1 MIGTAAFIALMGGV
15 SHAVAAFS
23 VAMQVPDA
31 PLDIAENVD
40 AQVIIDQ
47 GEEARA
53 EASPEARAAED
64 GQNAP
69 LERGADQP
77 VAADLEGE
85 FITEPAPLVFSN
97 VDDAKI
103 AQDVLGYLNDLTTA
117 TASFVQSSP
126 SGAVEEGQFWLRRPR
141 QLRMEYGSSNDPS
154 LLIVATQGNVYVRDN
169 ALETT
174 DFYPVKKTPLR
185 FLLTKEL
192 DAETLDVVSVQRG
205 TDSVAVTFADVS
217 GDAEGDLTV
226 VLDAPNLR
234 LQQWVVRDPQN
245 NVTFV
250 TLEDLVE
257 GGKVSNRLF
266 RVPDAGGQFINN

>member
-23 VAMQVPDA
+23 LAMQAPDA

-53 EASPEARAAED
+53 EASPEARGAED

-85 FITEPAPLVFSN
+85 FITEPVPLVFSN

-103 AQDVLGYLNDLTTA
+103 AQNVLGYLNDLTTA

-126 SGAVEEGQFWLRRPR
+126 SGAVQEGQFWLRRPR

>member
-47 GEEARA
+47 SEEARA

-97 VDDAKI
+97 VDDAEI

-126 SGAVEEGQFWLRRPR
+126 SGAVQEGQFWLRRPR

-234 LQQWVVRDPQN
+234 LRQWVVRDPQN

>member
-23 VAMQVPDA
+23 LAMQAPDA

-47 GEEARA
+47 SEEARA
-53 EASPEARAAED
+53 EASPETRAAED

-126 SGAVEEGQFWLRRPR
+126 SGAVQEGQFWLRRPR

>member
-23 VAMQVPDA
+23 LAMQVPDA

-47 GEEARA
+47 SEEARA
-53 EASPEARAAED
+53 EASPETRAAED

-97 VDDAKI
+97 VDDAEI
-103 AQDVLGYLNDLTTA
+103 AQNVLGYLNDLTTA

-126 SGAVEEGQFWLRRPR
+126 SGAVQEGQFWLRRPR

-234 LQQWVVRDPQN
+234 LRQWVVRDPQN

>member
-23 VAMQVPDA
+23 LAMQVPDA

-97 VDDAKI
+97 VDDAEI
-103 AQDVLGYLNDLTTA
+103 AQNVLGYLNDLTTA

-126 SGAVEEGQFWLRRPR
+126 SGAVQEGQFWLRRPR

-234 LQQWVVRDPQN
+234 LRQWVVRDPQN

>member
-23 VAMQVPDA
+23 LAMQAPDA

-53 EASPEARAAED
+53 EASPETRAAED

-126 SGAVEEGQFWLRRPR
+126 SGAVQEGQFWLRRPR

>member
-23 VAMQVPDA
+23 LAMQAPDA

-85 FITEPAPLVFSN
+85 FITEPVPLVFSN

-103 AQDVLGYLNDLTTA
+103 AQNVLGYLNDLTTA

-126 SGAVEEGQFWLRRPR
+126 SGAVQEGQFWLRRPR

-234 LQQWVVRDPQN
+234 LRQWVVRDPQN

>member
-23 VAMQVPDA
+23 LAMQAPDA

-126 SGAVEEGQFWLRRPR
+126 SGAVQEGQFWLRRPR

>member
-23 VAMQVPDA
+23 LAMQAPDA

-47 GEEARA
+47 SEEARA

-97 VDDAKI
+97 VDDAEI

-126 SGAVEEGQFWLRRPR
+126 SGAVQEGQFWLRRPR

-234 LQQWVVRDPQN
+234 LRQWVVRDPQN

>member
-126 SGAVEEGQFWLRRPR
+126 SGAVQEGQFWLRRPR

-234 LQQWVVRDPQN
+234 LRQWVVRDPQN

>member
-23 VAMQVPDA
+23 LAMQAPDA

-85 FITEPAPLVFSN
+85 FITEPVPLVFSN

-103 AQDVLGYLNDLTTA
+103 AQNVLGYLNDLTTA

-126 SGAVEEGQFWLRRPR
+126 SGAVQEGQFWLRRPR

>member
-23 VAMQVPDA
+23 LAMQAPDA

-47 GEEARA
+47 SEEARA
-53 EASPEARAAED
+53 EASPETRAAED

-85 FITEPAPLVFSN
+85 FITEPVPLVFSN

-103 AQDVLGYLNDLTTA
+103 AQNVLGYLNDLTTA

-126 SGAVEEGQFWLRRPR
+126 SGAVQEGQFWLRRPR

-234 LQQWVVRDPQN
+234 LRQWVVRDPQN

>member
-31 PLDIAENVD
+31 PLDIAEHVD

-47 GEEARA
+47 SEEARA
-53 EASPEARAAED
+53 EASPETRAAED

-77 VAADLEGE
+77 VAADVEGE
-85 FITEPAPLVFSN
+85 FITEPVPLVFSN
-97 VDDAKI
+97 VDDANN
-103 AQDVLGYLNDLTTA
+103 AQHVLGSLTDLTTA

>member
-47 GEEARA
+47 SEEARA
-53 EASPEARAAED
+53 EASPEARAVED

-85 FITEPAPLVFSN
+85 FITEPVPLVFSN

-103 AQDVLGYLNDLTTA
+103 AQNVLGYLNDLTTA

-126 SGAVEEGQFWLRRPR
+126 SGAVQEGQFWLRRPR

-234 LQQWVVRDPQN
+234 LRQWVVRDPQN

>member
-23 VAMQVPDA
+23 LAMQAPDA

-47 GEEARA
+47 SEEARA
-53 EASPEARAAED
+53 EASPETRAAED

-126 SGAVEEGQFWLRRPR
+126 SGAVQEGQFWLRRPR

-234 LQQWVVRDPQN
+234 LRQWVVRDPQN

>member
-23 VAMQVPDA
+23 LAMQAPDA

-53 EASPEARAAED
+53 EASPEARAVED

-85 FITEPAPLVFSN
+85 FITEPVPLVFSN

-103 AQDVLGYLNDLTTA
+103 AQNVLGYLNDLTTA

-234 LQQWVVRDPQN
+234 LRQWVVRDPQN

>member
-23 VAMQVPDA
+23 LAMQAPDA

-47 GEEARA
+47 SEEARA
-53 EASPEARAAED
+53 EASPETRAAED

-85 FITEPAPLVFSN
+85 FITEPVPLVFSN

-126 SGAVEEGQFWLRRPR
+126 SGAVQEGQFWLRRPR

>member
-1 MIGTAAFIALMGGV
+1 MGGV

-23 VAMQVPDA
+23 LAMQAPDA

-85 FITEPAPLVFSN
+85 FITEPVPLVFSN

-103 AQDVLGYLNDLTTA
+103 AQNVLGYLNDLTTA

-126 SGAVEEGQFWLRRPR
+126 SGAVQEGQFWLRRPR

-234 LQQWVVRDPQN
+234 LRQWVVRDPQN

>member
-23 VAMQVPDA
+23 LAMQVPDA

-103 AQDVLGYLNDLTTA
+103 AQNVLGYLNDLTTA

-126 SGAVEEGQFWLRRPR
+126 SGAVQEGQFWLRRPR

>member
-23 VAMQVPDA
+23 LAMQAPDA

-64 GQNAP
+64 GQNVP

>member
-47 GEEARA
+47 SEEARA
-53 EASPEARAAED
+53 EASPETRAAED

-85 FITEPAPLVFSN
+85 FITEPVPLVFSN

-103 AQDVLGYLNDLTTA
+103 AQNVLGYLNDLTTA

-126 SGAVEEGQFWLRRPR
+126 SGAVQEGQFWLRRPR

-234 LQQWVVRDPQN
+234 LRQWVVRDPQN

>member
-23 VAMQVPDA
+23 LAMQAPDA

-47 GEEARA
+47 SEEARA

-85 FITEPAPLVFSN
+85 FITESAPLVFSN
-97 VDDAKI
+97 VDDAEI

-126 SGAVEEGQFWLRRPR
+126 SGAVQEGQFWLRRPR

-234 LQQWVVRDPQN
+234 LRQWVVRDPQN

>member
-23 VAMQVPDA
+23 LAMQAPDA

-97 VDDAKI
+97 VDDAEI

-126 SGAVEEGQFWLRRPR
+126 SGAVQEGQFWLRRPR

-234 LQQWVVRDPQN
+234 LRQWVVRDPQN